1 MSDSARAISDNNA
14 TLTYLI
20 HTCIMQYAQCIGLN
34 PKKVQFRNAKLFA
47 WNAKINPFFLA
58 CQEEVSWML
67 KKKDHSL
74 VHAMYFALF
83 LLFSAHSDVYIQHSS
98 EIRGF
103 YVSWNDL
110 KKRFKVYHTFIRNVV
125 LYSKIMVSQ
134 YHFIKFISLLFWSVS
149 EYFYLATSST

>member
-67 KKKDHSL
+67 KKKRSFTRTRNVFCTIL
-74 VHAMYFALF
+74 IIL
-83 LLFSAHSDVYIQHSS
+83 AHSDVYIQHSS

-110 KKRFKVYHTFIRNVV
+110 KKRFKVYHTFGIRNVV

-149 EYFYLATSST
+149 EYFYLATST

>member
-67 KKKDHSL
+67 KKKRSFTRTRNVFCTILIIFGPLWCVHS
-74 VHAMYFALF
+74 ALF
-83 LLFSAHSDVYIQHSS
+83 RNKRILCFMKWPKKTLQSIPYFWNTKRSFVFQNYGITISFHQVYKSIVLKCVRVFLFSY
-98 EIRGF
+98 
-103 YVSWNDL
+103 
-110 KKRFKVYHTFIRNVV
+110 
-125 LYSKIMVSQ
+125 
-134 YHFIKFISLLFWSVS
+134 
-149 EYFYLATSST
+149 